1 MTITDNVGQ
10 IVRAFPGFQDMA
22 IVNGHAIY
30 CFKKAL
36 FLVHAI
42 RLQFEGLKPA
52 PFPVVDTRQSPV
64 FADNVLPTML
74 MHFGVIEGGAMG
86 REVSKE
92 EGYILRAAAIE
103 AGELLAAAAG
113 RPETAVDMWLW
124 AVGKEG
130 ELRDVGRVAERGT
143 VYY

>member
-1 MTITDNVGQ
+1 
-10 IVRAFPGFQDMA
+10 MA

-36 FLVHAI
+36 FLIHAVHV
-42 RLQFEGLKPA
+42 QFGALEPA
-52 PFPVVDTRQSPV
+52 PFPVADTRQSPV

-74 MHFGVIEGGAMG
+74 MHFGVIEGGVTG
-86 REVSKE
+86 GEVSKG

-103 AGELLAAAAG
+103 AGELLAAAAE

-130 ELRDVGRVAERGT
+130 ELRAVGRVGERGT